1 MKLFFFNKSKFVIFG
16 DVRRKGGSAIP
27 PPFIMYRAK
36 QKKFNY
42 PTFFEKCRFFIYNT

>member
-1 MKLFFFNKSKFVIFG
+1 MKSFSFNKSKFVIFG

-27 PPFIMYRAK
+27 PPFYVA
-36 QKKFNY
+36 KKFNY